1 MILSLLI
8 SCNYEPEPIKFGSD
22 ECSLCK
28 MSITDPKY
36 GAEIVNSN
44 GKTFKFDAVE
54 CMAKYIVDGNIKKD
68 KIYSMWTIDYSNP
81 KTLTDAQRANYL
93 RSKSLP
99 SPMAMFLTSFSNLAD
114 LEKVKIQHAGEMLK
128 WNDILDLVSKEWE

>member
-1 MILSLLI
+1 
-8 SCNYEPEPIKFGSD
+8 
-22 ECSLCK
+22 

-36 GAEIVNSN
+36 GAEIVNRN

-54 CMAKYIVDGNIKKD
+54 CMAKYIVDGNIQKD

-128 WNDILDLVSKEWE
+128 WNDVLDLVSKEWE